1 MAKVDG
7 GDLVMKALKRE
18 GVDLVFGLCGGPILE
33 LFRAS
38 ATEGIRAI
46 GVRHEQAAAFM
57 AQAWS
62 FVTGRPGVALAASGP
77 GMINAITGLANA
89 WANCWPMVLIGGS
102 SPQAAHQRGA
112 FQEAP
117 QVEMARPVCK
127 WAHQV
132 EETRRIP
139 EYLSI
144 AFRMA
149 TSGRPGPV
157 YLDLPGDVIQK
168 QVELEEVRFPTD
180 YRSDAK
186 PLGDPR
192 DVQRA
197 AALLAEAQRPLLIV
211 GKGVV
216 WSEPYDELRRLV
228 DTGLPFVTSP
238 MGRGA
243 IPDDHPMSFGAA
255 RSYALRQA
263 DVILAIGTRF
273 NWIFH
278 FGHPPRFDPEAKVI
292 QVDIEPEEI
301 GANRPAGVG
310 IVGDA
315 RMVLQQLLSE
325 LEGRTLTT
333 DESPWLAALRAQRQ
347 ENEEAIEPLLNAD
360 DVPMNHHRMLR
371 EIRDFLDRDAIV
383 VDDGQASMAAARQVM
398 PTYYPA
404 HRLNSGTFG
413 CVGVGVPF
421 AIAAKLAHP
430 QKQVISISGDC
441 AFGFNAL
448 ELETAVR
455 AKAPVVFVV
464 DNNDGIVGSHLQD
477 HYLPPGWEPVAT
489 YIPGIRYDRIIEAF
503 GGHAEHVERPEEMR
517 PALERAF
524 AAGVPACINVA
535 IDPKAGRYRPRM
547 MQYE

>member
-1 MAKVDG
+1 MTKVDG

-18 GVDLVFGLCGGPILE
+18 GVELVFGLPGGPILE

-38 ATEGIRAI
+38 ATEGIRSI

-89 WANCWPMVLIGGS
+89 WANCWPMILIGGS
-102 SPQAAHQRGA
+102 SPQGAHQRGA

-127 WAHQV
+127 WAAQV
-132 EETRRIP
+132 EDTRRIP
-139 EYLSI
+139 EYVSI

-157 YLDLPGDVIQK
+157 YLDLPGDIIQR
-168 QVELEEVRFPTD
+168 QVELEEVRFPSD
-180 YRSDAK
+180 RRSEAR
-186 PLGDPR
+186 PLGDPQQVR
-192 DVQRA
+192 QA
-197 AALLAEAQRPLLIV
+197 AKLLAEAERPLLII

-216 WSEPYDELRRLV
+216 WSRPYDELRRLV
-228 DTGLPFVTSP
+228 DLGLPFVTSP

-243 IPDDHPMSFGAA
+243 VPDDHPMNFGAA
-255 RSYALRQA
+255 RSYALLNA
-263 DVILAIGTRF
+263 DVILALGTRF
-273 NWIFH
+273 NWMFH
-278 FGHPPRFDPEAKVI
+278 FGHPPRFDPQVKVI

-301 GANRPAGVG
+301 GVNRPLAVG

-315 RMVLQQLLSE
+315 GMVLRQLLGE
-325 LEGRTLTT
+325 LEGRTLAS
-333 DESPWLAALRAQRQ
+333 DESPWLAALREQRQ
-347 ENEEAIEPLLNAD
+347 QNEQALEPLLNAD
-360 DVPMNHHRMLR
+360 DVPMNHHRLLR
-371 EIRDFLDRDAIV
+371 EIRDFLERDAIV
-383 VDDGQASMAAARQVM
+383 VDDGEASMAASRQVI
-398 PTYYPA
+398 PTYRPA

-413 CVGVGVPF
+413 CMGVGVPF

-430 QKQVISISGDC
+430 DKQVVSINGDC

-455 AKAPVVFVV
+455 ARAPVVFVV

-477 HYLPPGWEPVAT
+477 RFFPPGWEPVAA
-489 YIPGIRYDRIIEAF
+489 YPPGIRYDRIIEAF
-503 GGHAEHVERPEEMR
+503 GGHAEHVQRPQEVR